1 MSGKLYKMDIEW
13 FLKLFDNHFC
23 FARYNDGE
31 WFCMRNLSGKNCDN
45 HSFFPEM
52 GKKIKDSITD
62 KEVNNFNYIFQS
74 SMYWGGE
81 KEDIKK
87 WGVCVDFVER
97 DYIHVISR
105 KYPDIFINLMN
116 KLNKRKLLLVGPFW
130 LEDSEFIDL
139 DFHIVIP
146 KKNCFLYQDK
156 ITEKIREILKENDN
170 VTVIFCSSMMTNCI
184 IYDLYKEV
192 DKKHTLIDFGSVF
205 DLFIENKNIKYR
217 LDKKDRKKIL
227 EKYKNIN
234 IKNNVKVTTKILIN

>member
-1 MSGKLYKMDIEW
+1 
-13 FLKLFDNHFC
+13 
-23 FARYNDGE
+23 
-31 WFCMRNLSGKNCDN
+31 
-45 HSFFPEM
+45 
-52 GKKIKDSITD
+52 
-62 KEVNNFNYIFQS
+62 
-74 SMYWGGE
+74 
-81 KEDIKK
+81 
-87 WGVCVDFVER
+87 
-97 DYIHVISR
+97 
-105 KYPDIFINLMN
+105 MN